1 MMSTL
6 HVSVWRG
13 AAAGRLVD
21 YDVPAQESQTV
32 LDVVTYIQRRLEPAL
47 AYRFACRVGMCGSC
61 AMTVNGVPRWTC
73 RTHVRRVA
81 ADGRLELRPLANLP
95 VIKDLAVDMSAFFG
109 KWTRARGTFGPAP
122 GLGPDFARIA
132 PDSPERQAASAGIEC
147 IGCGVCYAACD
158 VVRWNEEFLGP
169 AALNRAWTL
178 VNDQRDGDGA
188 ARLRAVAGDAGC
200 HACHSQQSCAQ
211 YCPKSLDPT
220 AAIAGLKRATAKAA
234 LRGRL

>member
-1 MMSTL
+1 MTAAL

-13 AAAGRLVD
+13 GAAGRLVA

-32 LDVVTYIQRRLEPAL
+32 LDVVTYIQRHLEPAL
-47 AYRFACRVGMCGSC
+47 SYRFACRVGMCGSC

-81 ADGRLELRPLANLP
+81 AGGRLELRPLENMP
-95 VIKDLAVDMSAFFG
+95 VIKDLAVDMSTFFG
-109 KWTRARGTFGPAP
+109 KWSRAHGAFAPAA
-122 GLGPDFARIA
+122 GLGEEFAKVA

-158 VVRWNEEFLGP
+158 VVRWNDAFLGP

-178 VNDQRDGDGA
+178 VNDCRDGDGA

-200 HACHSQQSCAQ
+200 HACHSQQSCALH
-211 YCPKSLDPT
+211 CPKQLDPT

-234 LRGRL
+234 LWGKL